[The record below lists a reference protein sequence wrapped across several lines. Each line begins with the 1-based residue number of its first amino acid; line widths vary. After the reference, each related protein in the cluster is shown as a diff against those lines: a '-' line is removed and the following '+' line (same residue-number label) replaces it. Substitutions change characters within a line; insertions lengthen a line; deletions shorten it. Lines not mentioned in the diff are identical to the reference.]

1 MLSLPRFAAG
11 VSIPGAK
18 STNLGG
24 NSETRYSM
32 SVVFIYT
39 LVDKKFFWGGVY
51 MRSEV
56 PPPLFLSLFSEIY
69 KYSVPT
75 VLHCEPPDA
84 GVGSDEHASSHC
96 QLHALCPAVHAA
108 APDHVQVSPP

>member
-1 MLSLPRFAAG
+1 MFGTGTPFENLKSHQWHFSYVFILVIFLVFDSIKKMLSLPRFAAG

-39 LVDKKFFWGGVY
+39 LVDQKNFFWGVN

-56 PPPLFLSLFSEIY
+56 PPPLSLSVF
-69 KYSVPT
+69 
-75 VLHCEPPDA
+75 
-84 GVGSDEHASSHC
+84 
-96 QLHALCPAVHAA
+96 
-108 APDHVQVSPP
+108 